1 MRNGRNQSI
10 AILMGLLVLFSVITV
25 YGGETPHLQK
35 QGTAT
40 QLIVDGKPFLMLAG
54 ELGNST
60 ASDLAYMDENWP
72 KLEAMHLNTVL
83 APVYWELIEPEEG
96 QFDFTLVDGLITG
109 ARAHDMK
116 LVFLWFGSWK
126 NSMSCYAPLWVKR
139 DQERF
144 PRAMT
149 SEGKGKEILSS
160 FHKNNWE
167 ADVKV
172 FVELM
177 KHIREF
183 DSENHTVIMIQVENE
198 IGMIPEARDYAEV
211 ANELYRQMVPDAL
224 MSYLLK
230 NNQSL
235 APEFTKMWEE
245 AGFKTAGTW
254 EEVFGKGLGTEEIF
268 MAWSYANYVEKV
280 ASKGRAVYDLPM
292 YVNAALI
299 RPNYKPGEYPS
310 AGPLPHLM
318 DIWRAGAPSIDF
330 ISPDIY
336 FPNFAE
342 WCAKYQRNGNPL
354 FIPEA
359 AGGPWA
365 AAHVLYALGAHDA
378 MGFSPFSIEST
389 DTPAQEPIAGS
400 YMALTGLSPIILDA
414 QGMEKMAGV
423 LLDEEK
429 KTTDIT
435 LGDYVFTFNH
445 EYTDKY
451 AYRASKE
458 GPWPRFGGL
467 IIQQDADTY
476 LIAGRGLIVTFKP
489 IEDDGTIA
497 GIGHIDLGEV
507 VDGKFVAKRRLNGD
521 QSHQG
526 RHMRLWNQEVTIQKV
541 VLYKYR

>member
-1 MRNGRNQSI
+1 
-10 AILMGLLVLFSVITV
+10 
-25 YGGETPHLQK
+25 
-35 QGTAT
+35 
-40 QLIVDGKPFLMLAG
+40 
-54 ELGNST
+54 
-60 ASDLAYMDENWP
+60 
-72 KLEAMHLNTVL
+72 
-83 APVYWELIEPEEG
+83 
-96 QFDFTLVDGLITG
+96 
-109 ARAHDMK
+109 
-116 LVFLWFGSWK
+116 
-126 NSMSCYAPLWVKR
+126 
-139 DQERF
+139 
-144 PRAMT
+144 MT
-149 SEGKGKEILSS
+149 SKGKGKEILSS
-160 FHKNNWE
+160 FYESNWE
-167 ADVKV
+167 ADAKA
-172 FVELM
+172 FTALM
-177 KHIREF
+177 KHIRDF
-183 DSENHTVIMIQVENE
+183 DGEDHTVIMIQVENE
-198 IGMIPEARDYAEV
+198 IGMIPEARDYSEL

-235 APEFTKMWEE
+235 APEFTKVWEE

-254 EEVFGKGLGTEEIF
+254 KEVFGPGVGTEEIF
-268 MAWSYANYVEKV
+268 MAWSYANYVEKM
-280 ASKGRAVYDLPM
+280 ASKGRAAYDLPM

-359 AGGPWA
+359 AGDPWA
-365 AAHVLYALGAHDA
+365 AAHVFYALGAHDA

-389 DTPAQEPIAGS
+389 DTPEQEPIAGS
-400 YMALTGLSPIILDA
+400 YTALSELSPIILEA
-414 QGMEKMAGV
+414 QGMGKMAGV
-423 LLDEEK
+423 LLDEDK
-429 KTTDIT
+429 KTTDVT
-435 LGDYVFTFNH
+435 LGDYIFTFNH

-458 GPWPRFGGL
+458 GLWPRFGGL

-476 LIAGRGLIVTFKP
+476 LIVGKGLIVTFKP
-489 IEDDGTIA
+489 KGDDGTIA

-526 RHMRLWNQEVTIQKV
+526 RHMRLWNQEVTIQKI
-541 VLYKYR
+541 VLYTYR